1 MPEHKALYILE
12 KQAPFVVKSVPTY
25 EPGPGELLIKV
36 ESVGLAPCDWA
47 IQALGIIVEK
57 YPVIVGE
64 DIAGTVEEV
73 GNGVTKF
80 KKGDRVYVRYR
91 PGIVGC
97 IMFLSLHAHSCRFR
111 QSTLSPESLGGFQQ
125 YAIGI
130 EESTA
135 KVRGAMM
142 EYGQT

>member
-1 MPEHKALYILE
+1 MMHTIYHLNSWTRVHICPQSNHLILHL
-12 KQAPFVVKSVPTY
+12 PTY

-80 KKGDRVYVRYR
+80 KKGDRVYVYCYMVRSSM
-91 PGIVGC
+91 C
-97 IMFLSLHAHSCRFR
+97 LFMTCATL
-111 QSTLSPESLGGFQQ
+111 QSFTRM
-125 YAIGI
+125 
-130 EESTA
+130 
-135 KVRGAMM
+135 V
-142 EYGQT
+142 